1 MNAAYSAYYSPG
13 VSAQSS
19 RANSVA
25 PTPKASL
32 EQERSDE
39 EAAPRNFQKAWR
51 AVKGRAVEHHKS
63 VNAASRAVYGA

>member
-51 AVKGRAVEHHKS
+51 A
-63 VNAASRAVYGA
+63 